1 MNLLPFLVAGLVIGS
16 VYALSGVGVL
26 VLYRTT
32 GVLNFAHGAI
42 GALAAMLLWQLVPTQ
57 GRLQPAIGIAVC
69 ILIAAAAALLFGL
82 LAGPYLARI
91 DELRKAIA
99 TLGFALVIIGVLL
112 FTWNDKARTLRLDTS
127 SIAINVGGTRVN
139 LTQIIC
145 LLLAVL
151 VVVATVL
158 AFRYTSIGMSM
169 RALASDRELASVVGT
184 NVRLVENV
192 AWALS
197 GAIAGASGI
206 LLANQTR
213 LEPAFLTFLIIPELA
228 AVVIGRFS
236 SLWLTLVGG
245 LVIGV
250 LQTLASAWEPITA
263 YATIVPF
270 LIATVVILIGRR
282 RVLTIGVVRS

>member
-1 MNLLPFLVAGLVIGS
+1 
-16 VYALSGVGVL
+16 
-26 VLYRTT
+26 
-32 GVLNFAHGAI
+32 
-42 GALAAMLLWQLVPTQ
+42 
-57 GRLQPAIGIAVC
+57 
-69 ILIAAAAALLFGL
+69 
-82 LAGPYLARI
+82 
-91 DELRKAIA
+91 
-99 TLGFALVIIGVLL
+99 
-112 FTWNDKARTLRLDTS
+112 
-127 SIAINVGGTRVN
+127 
-139 LTQIIC
+139 
-145 LLLAVL
+145 VL

>member
-127 SIAINVGGTRVN
+127 SIAINVGGSRVN

>member
-42 GALAAMLLWQLVPTQ
+42 GALAAMLLWQLIPTQ